1 MAAPLILRNLFW
13 ALTTLLEVGLL
24 VVLFRRRLY
33 RSHPAFCFYILVAIL
48 QSAVVAFTYR
58 YFGASSRP
66 SYFIAW
72 GAQGVVICARW
83 IAVVEI
89 AKNAL
94 GRYAGI
100 WAMVDRV
107 MLVLSVCV
115 LGYSVAASGSRW
127 TLVILT
133 ADRSLELCI
142 ATYIVGMFFFVRYY
156 RVPVPP
162 LDRFL
167 AIGFCLYSCFLV
179 INDSVYEH
187 WRRAIASMWS
197 YLDMLT
203 FVASLVLW
211 ICAVSQ
217 YRETLQL
224 AAQTALS
231 PELYQELSQ
240 MLNSRWS
247 VLNNRLDQLFR
258 SGDSRP

>member
-13 ALTTLLEVGLL
+13 ALTTLFEVGLL

-48 QSAVVAFTYR
+48 QSAVVAFTYG

-72 GAQGVVICARW
+72 GSQGVVICTRW

-94 GRYAGI
+94 GHYAGI
-100 WAMVDRV
+100 WAMADRI
-107 MLVLSVCV
+107 MLVLSVFV
-115 LGYSVAASGSRW
+115 LGYSVVSSGSRG

-142 ATYIVGMFFFVRYY
+142 ATFIVGMFFFVRYY

-162 LDRFL
+162 LERFL

-179 INDSVYEH
+179 INDSMYEH
-187 WRRAIASMWS
+187 WRRAIAPMWS

-203 FVASLVLW
+203 FLASLLLW
-211 ICAVSQ
+211 IRAVSQ
-217 YRETLQL
+217 YSEAPQL
-224 AAQTALS
+224 TTQTAVS
-231 PELYQELSQ
+231 SELYEELSQ
-240 MLNSRWS
+240 MLNSRLN
-247 VLNNRLDQLFR
+247 VLNSRLDQLFR